1 MADCAIIAGGDFF
14 EFSLPQNCFVIA
26 ADSGLKNA
34 LKNNISPN
42 LIVGDFDSY
51 KGELPKDTE
60 IITLPTEKNETDLY
74 YCVKEAIRR
83 KFRFIDIYCSQG
95 NRPDHTL
102 AAYSALLYI
111 KENGAH
117 GKIITENAEI
127 RLIYNESTFI
137 KKSQKYKYLSFLPIF
152 GGAQGLSITG
162 VKYPLKNASVSC
174 DNPYTVS
181 NEITAPSATVEVK
194 NGYLLLIQTS

>member
-1 MADCAIIAGGDFF
+1 MSDCAIIAGGDFF
-14 EFSLPQNCFVIA
+14 EFSLPQNCYVIA
-26 ADSGLKNA
+26 ADSGLENA
-34 LKNNISPN
+34 VKNNISPN

-51 KGELPKDTE
+51 KGELPNDAE
-60 IITLPTEKNETDLY
+60 IITLPVEKNETDLY
-74 YCVKEAIRR
+74 FCVKEAVKR

-95 NRPDHTL
+95 DRPDHTL
-102 AAYSALLYI
+102 AAYCALLYI

-117 GKIITENAEI
+117 GKIITANAEI

-152 GGAQGLSITG
+152 GDAEGLSITG
-162 VKYPLKNASVSC
+162 VKYPLKNAAVSC

-181 NEITAPSATVEVK
+181 NEITSACATVDIK
-194 NGYLLLIQTS
+194 NGCLLLIQTS